1 MSVQTNLKILQILSP
16 MSKLLNLSVMFFA
29 AICLL
34 CSCGADNY
42 YSEVKSVPKEKWDVN
57 KPLYF
62 KMTIEDSMQYY
73 NMYIL
78 LRNTTDFETQNFY
91 VFLKTKYPDGLV
103 EQDTLGFI
111 LCDKFG
117 NWTGKGQGRLKNN
130 KFLFQ
135 PKVRFPRNGEYVF
148 TVTQG
153 MREDVV
159 EGISDFGIILENY
172 KEPRKK

>member
-1 MSVQTNLKILQILSP
+1 MK
-16 MSKLLNLSVMFFA
+16 KFLLITSLFALFF
-29 AICLL
+29 
-34 CSCGADNY
+34 CSCNRNEY
-42 YSEVKSVPKEKWDVN
+42 YGEVTMLPNEKWSIDNPLQFKVN
-57 KPLYF
+57 
-62 KMTIEDSMQYY
+62 IEDSMQYF

-91 VFLKTKYPDGLV
+91 VFMKTEYPDGHS

-117 NWTGKGQGRLKNN
+117 KWTGKGNGRLKDN

-135 PKVRFPRNGEYVF
+135 PKVRFPYRGEYTF

-153 MREDVV
+153 MRDDVV
-159 EGISDFGIILENY
+159 EGIESFGIVLE
-172 KEPRKK
+172 KFEKK

>member
-1 MSVQTNLKILQILSP
+1 MKRF
-16 MSKLLNLSVMFFA
+16 LLIITLFA
-29 AICLL
+29 LL
-34 CSCGADNY
+34 FCSCNRKEY
-42 YSEVKSVPKEKWDVN
+42 YGEVTMLPDEKWAIDN
-57 KPLYF
+57 PLYF
-62 KMTIEDSMQYY
+62 KVNIEDSMQYF

-91 VFLKTKYPDGLV
+91 VFMKTKYPDGHS

-117 NWTGKGQGRLKNN
+117 KWTGKGNGRLKDN

-135 PKVRFPRNGEYVF
+135 PKVRFPYRGEYTF

-153 MREDVV
+153 MRDDVV
-159 EGISDFGIILENY
+159 EGIESFGIVLE
-172 KEPRKK
+172 KFEQ

>member
-1 MSVQTNLKILQILSP
+1 MK
-16 MSKLLNLSVMFFA
+16 KFLLITSLFALFF
-29 AICLL
+29 
-34 CSCGADNY
+34 CSCNRKEY
-42 YSEVKSVPKEKWDVN
+42 YGEVTMLPNEKWSIDNPLHFKVN
-57 KPLYF
+57 
-62 KMTIEDSMQYY
+62 IEDSMQYF

-91 VFLKTKYPDGLV
+91 VFMKTKYPDGHI

-117 NWTGKGQGRLKNN
+117 KWTGKGNGRLKDN

-135 PKVRFPRNGEYVF
+135 PKVRFPYRGEYTF

-153 MREDVV
+153 MRDDVV
-159 EGISDFGIILENY
+159 QGIESFGIVLE
-172 KEPRKK
+172 KFEKK

>member
-1 MSVQTNLKILQILSP
+1 VT
-16 MSKLLNLSVMFFA
+16 LLA
-29 AICLL
+29 
-34 CSCGADNY
+34 CSCNNKTY
-42 YSEVKSVPKEKWDVN
+42 YSEVKQLPHEKWAVD
-57 KPLYF
+57 KPLYY

-73 NMYIL
+73 NMYIQ

-91 VFLKTKYPDGLV
+91 VFMKTKYPDGHS

-117 NWTGKGQGRLKNN
+117 NWTGRGQGRLKDN

-135 PKVRFPRNGEYVF
+135 PKVRFPYNGEYIF

-153 MREDVV
+153 MREEEV
-159 EGISDFGIILENY
+159 EGIESFGIVLE
-172 KEPRKK
+172 KFDETMKR

>member
-1 MSVQTNLKILQILSP
+1 MKRF
-16 MSKLLNLSVMFFA
+16 LLIITLFA
-29 AICLL
+29 MLFC
-34 CSCGADNY
+34 CCNRKEY
-42 YSEVKSVPKEKWDVN
+42 YGEVTMLPDEKWSIDN
-57 KPLYF
+57 PLYF
-62 KMTIEDSMQYY
+62 TVNIEDSMQYF

-91 VFLKTKYPDGLV
+91 VFMKTKYPDGHS

-117 NWTGKGQGRLKNN
+117 KWSGKGNGRLKDN

-135 PKVRFPRNGEYVF
+135 PKVRFPYCGEYTF

-153 MREDVV
+153 MRDDVV
-159 EGISDFGIILENY
+159 EGIESFGIVLE
-172 KEPRKK
+172 KFDQ

>member
-1 MSVQTNLKILQILSP
+1 MKRL
-16 MSKLLNLSVMFFA
+16 FFVITLFA
-29 AICLL
+29 MIVLEGC
-34 CSCGADNY
+34 NHKTY
-42 YSEVKSVPKEKWDVN
+42 YSEIKQLPHEKWAVD
-57 KPLYF
+57 KPLYY

-73 NMYIL
+73 NMYIQ

-91 VFLKTKYPDGLV
+91 VFMKTKYPDGHT

-117 NWTGKGQGRLKNN
+117 NWTGRGQGRLKDN

-135 PKVRFPRNGEYVF
+135 PKVRFPYNGEYIF

-153 MREDVV
+153 MRTDVV
-159 EGISDFGIILENY
+159 EGIESFGIILERFEDE
-172 KEPRKK
+172 KR

>member
-1 MSVQTNLKILQILSP
+1 MKKILLTAISFV
-16 MSKLLNLSVMFFA
+16 LLF
-29 AICLL
+29 
-34 CSCGADNY
+34 CGCHRNEYFGKVTMLPD
-42 YSEVKSVPKEKWDVN
+42 EKWSVD

-62 KMTIEDSMQYY
+62 KVNIEDSMQYF

-91 VFLKTKYPDGLV
+91 VFMKTKYPDGHS
-103 EQDTLGFI
+103 EMDTLGFI

-117 NWTGKGQGRLKNN
+117 NWTGKGNGRLKDN

-135 PKVRFPRNGEYVF
+135 PKVRFPFCGEYIF

-159 EGISDFGIILENY
+159 EGVESFGIVLE
-172 KEPRKK
+172 KWEE